1 MSSYQQFVKAEMA
14 NLTESTMKPAEKMKH
29 IATLWHKHKPA
40 MTTKK
45 TKTTKGGNFF
55 DDIIGGLQSAV
66 KLAPLIGLG
75 MEPKKRKSKTKQKP
89 DSSDSDSGSGGS
101 LEGEKEEKRRT
112 KKKKPILSKEITAI
126 LDKYNC

>member
-40 MTTKK
+40 MKTKK
-45 TKTTKGGNFF
+45 TKTN
-55 DDIIGGLQSAV
+55 
-66 KLAPLIGLG
+66 
-75 MEPKKRKSKTKQKP
+75 KQKP
-89 DSSDSDSGSGGS
+89 DSSDSHSGSGGS